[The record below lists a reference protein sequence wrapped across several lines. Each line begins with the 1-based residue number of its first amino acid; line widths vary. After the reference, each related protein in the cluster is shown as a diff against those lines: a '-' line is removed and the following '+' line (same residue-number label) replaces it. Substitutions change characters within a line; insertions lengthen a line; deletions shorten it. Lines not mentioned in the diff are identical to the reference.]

1 MFTRRVKDEDEDGE
15 LEVLNGVRVI
25 SCASIILG
33 STYFYMLKGPLQNMN
48 IIQEWMGDFLF
59 SIVLTAEHT
68 VDIFF
73 WLTSFLGSY
82 FLLVKIQD
90 NNGLLGSWLMIYL
103 NRIVRLLPL
112 YMFAMFFFW
121 KFLILYG
128 GDGPLFFMY

>member
-1 MFTRRVKDEDEDGE
+1 MKDEDEDGE